1 MLSFY
6 YLLLTTYHLKLE
18 GYIYKIKNKNKK
30 PYCLEVLVLDITKS
44 NKFFFF
50 LVLHYNWCIKIV
62 SIII

>member
-44 NKFFFF
+44 NNFFFF
-50 LVLHYNWCIKIV
+50 F
-62 SIII
+62 SIAL